1 MTRQSYA
8 TEIRIIRV
16 MCTGRVDP
24 SFVLRALS
32 GGADGVIIG
41 GCWPG
46 ECHYAT
52 EGNYHALGI
61 TLLLKK
67 LLGRVGVA
75 PERLRIEW
83 ISAAEGAR
91 FAEVMSDFADQLRKL
106 GPLGRE
112 DGAGAVGLRFR
123 LRALRRLVP
132 YLKLVERE
140 KLRVDARDEE
150 AWRTFYESAEAER
163 LVDEMVS
170 GPLVTSQILLLLSE
184 GPQSTR
190 EISERMNLSPSDVSR
205 HLGDSSRQGLVKFDR
220 ERMRYALA

>member
-46 ECHYAT
+46 ECHYVT

-91 FAEVMSDFADQLRKL
+91 FAEVMSDFAEQLKRL

-112 DGAGAVGLRFR
+112 DGAGTAGLRFR

-150 AWRTFYESAEAER
+150 AWRTFYESAEVTR

-170 GPLVTSQILLLLSE
+170 GPLVTSQILLLLAE

-205 HLGDSSRQGLVKFDR
+205 HLGDSSRQGLVTFDR
-220 ERMRYALA
+220 ERMSYALA